1 MMRKVKK
8 RSIITS
14 LGAAAMLAS
23 LSVGGTAFA
32 ASTTSVNSS
41 TATTDR
47 AKTYQTQLEEHKNL
61 QAYTNPLT
69 VQALTTTKGV
79 LPDATSGISNWSQVP
94 AGTVAAWDNKP
105 EVNKAGTS
113 YGTVY
118 VTFPDGSRS
127 RLAVY
132 VTVKDGAAS
141 QSSENITTTT
151 TSSDKNSSAAVASK
165 STAKSSRVESEAK
178 TSAQDTDNDTEKTTT
193 VDKADKNQAA
203 KSSSKSDKDVVVK
216 DLGSTTVTEKNVSV
230 VSNSKDKDKD
240 SNPISVAT
248 RLPETVAKATNPLV
262 IILGALIAAVSGAVI
277 WSKKLKKRN

>member
-32 ASTTSVNSS
+32 ASTTSAESS
-41 TATTDR
+41 TATTDQ

-69 VQALTTTKGV
+69 VRALTTTKGV

-141 QSSENITTTT
+141 QSSENTNT
-151 TSSDKNSSAAVASK
+151 TSSDKSSSAAGTSK
-165 STAKSSRVESEAK
+165 STAKSSQIEGEAK
-178 TSAQDTDNDTEKTTT
+178 TSAKDADNHMEKSTTVEKT
-193 VDKADKNQAA
+193 DKDQAT
-203 KSSSKSDKDVVVK
+203 KSSSKSNKDVVVK

-230 VSNSKDKDKD
+230 VSNSKDKDKN

-262 IILGALIAAVSGAVI
+262 IIFGALIAAVSGAVI

>member
-41 TATTDR
+41 TATTDQ

-61 QAYTNPLT
+61 QAYNNPLT

-105 EVNKAGTS
+105 DVNKAGTS

-141 QSSENITTTT
+141 QSSENTTTTT

-165 STAKSSRVESEAK
+165 STAKSSQVESEAK
-178 TSAQDTDNDTEKTTT
+178 TSAKDTDTEKTTT
-193 VDKADKNQAA
+193 VDKADKDQAA

-230 VSNSKDKDKD
+230 VSNSKDKDKS

-262 IILGALIAAVSGAVI
+262 IIFGALIAAVSGAVI

>member
-32 ASTTSVNSS
+32 ASTTSAESS
-41 TATTDR
+41 TATTDQ

-69 VQALTTTKGV
+69 VRALTTTKGV

-132 VTVKDGAAS
+132 VTVKDSAAS
-141 QSSENITTTT
+141 QSSENTNT
-151 TSSDKNSSAAVASK
+151 TSSDKSSSAAGTSK
-165 STAKSSRVESEAK
+165 STAKSSQIEGEAK
-178 TSAQDTDNDTEKTTT
+178 TSAKDADNHMEKSTTVEKT
-193 VDKADKNQAA
+193 DKDQAT
-203 KSSSKSDKDVVVK
+203 KSSSRANEDVVVK

-230 VSNSKDKDKD
+230 VSNSKDKDKS
-240 SNPISVAT
+240 SNPLSVAT
-248 RLPETVAKATNPLV
+248 RLPETVAKATNPFV
-262 IILGALIAAVSGAVI
+262 IICGALIAAVSGAVI

>member
-1 MMRKVKK
+1 MMRKIKK

-32 ASTTSVNSS
+32 ASTTNTDSS
-41 TATTDR
+41 TAITDQ

-132 VTVKDGAAS
+132 VTVKDSAAS
-141 QSSENITTTT
+141 QSSEKTNT
-151 TSSDKNSSAAVASK
+151 TSSNKNSSAAVASK
-165 STAKSSRVESEAK
+165 SIAKSSQVESEAK
-178 TSAQDTDNDTEKTTT
+178 TSAKDTDTEKSIT
-193 VDKADKNQAA
+193 VDNKADKDQASQ
-203 KSSSKSDKDVVVK
+203 SSSKSNQDVVVK

-230 VSNSKDKDKD
+230 VSNSKDKDKS

-248 RLPETVAKATNPLV
+248 RLPETVAKATNPFV
-262 IILGALIAAVSGAVI
+262 IICGALIAAVSGAVI

>member
-32 ASTTSVNSS
+32 ASTTSAESS
-41 TATTDR
+41 TATTDQ

-141 QSSENITTTT
+141 QSSENTNT
-151 TSSDKNSSAAVASK
+151 TSSDKSSSAAGTSK
-165 STAKSSRVESEAK
+165 STAKSSQIEGEAK
-178 TSAQDTDNDTEKTTT
+178 TSAKDADNHMEKSTTVEKT
-193 VDKADKNQAA
+193 DKDQAT
-203 KSSSKSDKDVVVK
+203 KSSSRANEDVVVK

-230 VSNSKDKDKD
+230 VSNAKDKDKS

-248 RLPETVAKATNPLV
+248 RLPETVAKATNPFV
-262 IILGALIAAVSGAVI
+262 IICGALIAAVSGAVI
-277 WSKKLKKRN
+277 WSKKLKKRD

>member
-32 ASTTSVNSS
+32 ASTTSTDSS
-41 TATTDR
+41 TATTNQ

-105 EVNKAGTS
+105 EVNKAGTN

-141 QSSENITTTT
+141 QSSENTNT
-151 TSSDKNSSAAVASK
+151 TSSDKSSSAAGTSK
-165 STAKSSRVESEAK
+165 STAKSSQIEGEAK
-178 TSAQDTDNDTEKTTT
+178 TSAKDADNHMEKSTTVEKT
-193 VDKADKNQAA
+193 DKDQAT
-203 KSSSKSDKDVVVK
+203 KSSSRANEDVVVK

-230 VSNSKDKDKD
+230 VSNSKDKDKS
-240 SNPISVAT
+240 SNPLSVAT
-248 RLPETVAKATNPLV
+248 RLPETVAKATNPFV
-262 IILGALIAAVSGAVI
+262 IICGALIAAVSGAVI
-277 WSKKLKKRN
+277 WRKKLKKRN

>member
-23 LSVGGTAFA
+23 LSIGGTAFA
-32 ASTTSVNSS
+32 ASTTNTDSN
-41 TATTDR
+41 TETTDQ

-61 QAYTNPLT
+61 QAYTNSLT

-79 LPDATSGISNWSQVP
+79 LPDATSGISNWNQVP

-132 VTVKDGAAS
+132 VTVKGSAAS
-141 QSSENITTTT
+141 QSSESTSTPNT

-165 STAKSSRVESEAK
+165 STAKSSQVESKTK
-178 TSAQDTDNDTEKTTT
+178 TSAKDTTKDTEKTNT
-193 VDKADKNQAA
+193 VNKDQAT
-203 KSSSKSDKDVVVK
+203 KTSSKANKDVVVK

-230 VSNSKDKDKD
+230 VSNSKDKTKS
-240 SNPISVAT
+240 SNPIAVAT

-262 IILGALIAAVSGAVI
+262 VICGAVIAAVSGVVI
-277 WSKKLKKRN
+277 WSKKLKKRS

>member
-1 MMRKVKK
+1 MMRKINK

-32 ASTTSVNSS
+32 ASTDSS
-41 TATTDR
+41 TATTDQ

-132 VTVKDGAAS
+132 VTVKDSAAS
-141 QSSENITTTT
+141 QSSEDTTT

-165 STAKSSRVESEAK
+165 STAKSSQVKSEAK
-178 TSAQDTDNDTEKTTT
+178 TSAKDTDTQKSTT
-193 VDKADKNQAA
+193 VDKADKDQAA
-203 KSSSKSDKDVVVK
+203 KSSSNSNKDVVVK

-230 VSNSKDKDKD
+230 VSNSKDNDKN

-248 RLPETVAKATNPLV
+248 RLPETVAKATNPFV
-262 IILGALIAAVSGAVI
+262 IICGALIAAVSGAVI

>member
-32 ASTTSVNSS
+32 ASTTSADSS
-41 TATTDR
+41 TATTDQ
-47 AKTYQTQLEEHKNL
+47 AKSYQTQLEEHKNL

-141 QSSENITTTT
+141 QSSEDTNT
-151 TSSDKNSSAAVASK
+151 TSSDKSSSAAVASK
-165 STAKSSRVESEAK
+165 STAKSSQVESEAK
-178 TSAQDTDNDTEKTTT
+178 TSAKDTDTEKTTT
-193 VDKADKNQAA
+193 VDKADKDQAA
-203 KSSSKSDKDVVVK
+203 KSSSKANKDVVVK

-230 VSNSKDKDKD
+230 VSNSKDKDKS

-248 RLPETVAKATNPLV
+248 RLPETVAKATNPFV
-262 IILGALIAAVSGAVI
+262 IICGALIAAVSGAVI

>member
-32 ASTTSVNSS
+32 ASTTS
-41 TATTDR
+41 TDH
-47 AKTYQTQLEEHKNL
+47 AKNYQTQLEEHKNL

-141 QSSENITTTT
+141 QSSENTNT
-151 TSSDKNSSAAVASK
+151 TSSDKSSSAAVASK
-165 STAKSSRVESEAK
+165 STAKNSQVEGESK
-178 TSAQDTDNDTEKTTT
+178 TSAKDTDNDTEKTTT
-193 VDKADKNQAA
+193 VDKADKDQAA
-203 KSSSKSDKDVVVK
+203 KSSSKSNKDVVVK

-230 VSNSKDKDKD
+230 VSNSKDKDKS
-240 SNPISVAT
+240 SNPISAAT
-248 RLPETVAKATNPLV
+248 RLPETVAKATNPFV
-262 IILGALIAAVSGAVI
+262 IICGALIAAVSGAVI

>member
-32 ASTTSVNSS
+32 ASTDSS
-41 TATTDR
+41 TATTDQ

-132 VTVKDGAAS
+132 VTVKDSAAS
-141 QSSENITTTT
+141 QSSEDTTT

-165 STAKSSRVESEAK
+165 STAKSSQVKSEAK
-178 TSAQDTDNDTEKTTT
+178 TSAKDTDTQKSTT
-193 VDKADKNQAA
+193 VDKADKDQAA
-203 KSSSKSDKDVVVK
+203 KSSSNSNKDVVVK

-230 VSNSKDKDKD
+230 VSNSKDNDKN

-248 RLPETVAKATNPLV
+248 RLPETVAKATNPFV
-262 IILGALIAAVSGAVI
+262 IICGALIAAVSGAVI

>member
-32 ASTTSVNSS
+32 ASTTSTDSS
-41 TATTDR
+41 TATTNQ

-69 VQALTTTKGV
+69 VRALTTTKGV

-105 EVNKAGTS
+105 EVNKAGTN

-141 QSSENITTTT
+141 QSSENTNT
-151 TSSDKNSSAAVASK
+151 TSSDKSSSAAGTSK
-165 STAKSSRVESEAK
+165 STAKSSQIEGEAK
-178 TSAQDTDNDTEKTTT
+178 TSAKDADNHMEKSTTVEKT
-193 VDKADKNQAA
+193 DKDQAT
-203 KSSSKSDKDVVVK
+203 KSSSRANEDVVVK

-230 VSNSKDKDKD
+230 VSNSKDKDKS
-240 SNPISVAT
+240 SNPLSVAT
-248 RLPETVAKATNPLV
+248 RLPETVAKATNPFV
-262 IILGALIAAVSGAVI
+262 IICGALIAAVSGAVI

>member
-41 TATTDR
+41 TATTDQ

-105 EVNKAGTS
+105 DVNKAGTS

-141 QSSENITTTT
+141 QSSENTTTTT

-165 STAKSSRVESEAK
+165 LNAKSSQVESEAK
-178 TSAQDTDNDTEKTTT
+178 TSAKDTDTEKSTI
-193 VDKADKNQAA
+193 VDKADKDQAA

-262 IILGALIAAVSGAVI
+262 IIFGALIAAVSGAVI

>member
-1 MMRKVKK
+1 MMRKIKK

-32 ASTTSVNSS
+32 ASTDSS
-41 TATTDR
+41 TATTDQ

-69 VQALTTTKGV
+69 VRALTTTKGV

-132 VTVKDGAAS
+132 VTVKDSAAS
-141 QSSENITTTT
+141 QSSEKTNT
-151 TSSDKNSSAAVASK
+151 TSSNKNSSAAVASK
-165 STAKSSRVESEAK
+165 SIAKSSQVESEAK
-178 TSAQDTDNDTEKTTT
+178 TSAKDTDTEKSIT
-193 VDKADKNQAA
+193 VDNKADKDQASQ
-203 KSSSKSDKDVVVK
+203 SSSKSNQDVVVK

-230 VSNSKDKDKD
+230 VSNSKDKDKS

-248 RLPETVAKATNPLV
+248 RLPETVAKATNPFV
-262 IILGALIAAVSGAVI
+262 IICGALIAAVSGAVI

>member
-1 MMRKVKK
+1 MMRKIKK

-32 ASTTSVNSS
+32 ASTTNTDSS
-41 TATTDR
+41 TATTDQ

-132 VTVKDGAAS
+132 VTVKDSAAS
-141 QSSENITTTT
+141 PSSEKTNT

-165 STAKSSRVESEAK
+165 SIAKSSQVESEAK
-178 TSAQDTDNDTEKTTT
+178 TSAKDTDTEKSIT
-193 VDKADKNQAA
+193 VDNKADKDQASQ
-203 KSSSKSDKDVVVK
+203 SSSKSNQDVVVK

-230 VSNSKDKDKD
+230 VSNSKDKDKS

-248 RLPETVAKATNPLV
+248 RLPETVAKATNPFV
-262 IILGALIAAVSGAVI
+262 IICGALIAAVSGAVI

>member
-41 TATTDR
+41 TATTDQ

-105 EVNKAGTS
+105 DVNKAGTS

-141 QSSENITTTT
+141 QSSENTTTTT

-165 STAKSSRVESEAK
+165 STAKSSQVESEAK
-178 TSAQDTDNDTEKTTT
+178 TSAKDTDTEKTTT
-193 VDKADKNQAA
+193 VDKADKDQAA

-262 IILGALIAAVSGAVI
+262 IIFGALIAAVSGAVI

>member
-32 ASTTSVNSS
+32 ASTTSAESS
-41 TATTDR
+41 TATTDQ

-69 VQALTTTKGV
+69 VRALTTTKGV

-132 VTVKDGAAS
+132 VTVKDSAAS
-141 QSSENITTTT
+141 QSSENTNT
-151 TSSDKNSSAAVASK
+151 TSSDKNSSAMVASK
-165 STAKSSRVESEAK
+165 STAKSSQVESEAK
-178 TSAQDTDNDTEKTTT
+178 TSAKDTDNDTEKTTT
-193 VDKADKNQAA
+193 VDKADKDQAA
-203 KSSSKSDKDVVVK
+203 KSSSKANKDVVVK

-230 VSNSKDKDKD
+230 VSNSKDKDKS
-240 SNPISVAT
+240 SNLISVAT
-248 RLPETVAKATNPLV
+248 RLPETVAKATNPFV
-262 IILGALIAAVSGAVI
+262 IICGALIAAVSGAVI

>member
-1 MMRKVKK
+1 MMRKIKK

-32 ASTTSVNSS
+32 ASTDSS
-41 TATTDR
+41 TATTDQ

-69 VQALTTTKGV
+69 VQALTTAKGV
-79 LPDATSGISNWSQVP
+79 LPDATSGISNWNQVP

-132 VTVKDGAAS
+132 VTVKDSAAS
-141 QSSENITTTT
+141 QSSENTNT

-165 STAKSSRVESEAK
+165 SIAKNSQVESEAK
-178 TSAQDTDNDTEKTTT
+178 TSAKDTDPEKSTT
-193 VDKADKNQAA
+193 VDKADKDQAA
-203 KSSSKSDKDVVVK
+203 KSSSKASKDVVVK

-230 VSNSKDKDKD
+230 VSNSKDKDKS

-248 RLPETVAKATNPLV
+248 RLPETVAKATNPFV
-262 IILGALIAAVSGAVI
+262 IICGALIAAVSGAVI

>member
-1 MMRKVKK
+1 MMRKIKK

-32 ASTTSVNSS
+32 ASTINTDSS
-41 TATTDR
+41 TATTDQ

-69 VQALTTTKGV
+69 VRALTTTKGV

-132 VTVKDGAAS
+132 VTVKDSAAS
-141 QSSENITTTT
+141 QSSEKTNT
-151 TSSDKNSSAAVASK
+151 TSSNKNSSAAVASK
-165 STAKSSRVESEAK
+165 SIAKSSQVESEAK
-178 TSAQDTDNDTEKTTT
+178 TSAKDTDTEKSIT
-193 VDKADKNQAA
+193 VDNKADKDQASQ
-203 KSSSKSDKDVVVK
+203 SSSKSNQDVVVK

-230 VSNSKDKDKD
+230 VSNSKDKDKS

-248 RLPETVAKATNPLV
+248 RLPETVAKATNPFV
-262 IILGALIAAVSGAVI
+262 IICGALVAAVSGAVI

>member
-1 MMRKVKK
+1 MMRKIKK

-32 ASTTSVNSS
+32 ASTTSTDSS
-41 TATTDR
+41 TATTDQ

-69 VQALTTTKGV
+69 VRALTTTKGV

-132 VTVKDGAAS
+132 VTVKDSAAS
-141 QSSENITTTT
+141 QSSEKTNT
-151 TSSDKNSSAAVASK
+151 TSSNKNSSAAVASK
-165 STAKSSRVESEAK
+165 SIAKSSQVESEAK
-178 TSAQDTDNDTEKTTT
+178 TSAKDTDTEKSIT
-193 VDKADKNQAA
+193 VDNKADKDQASQ
-203 KSSSKSDKDVVVK
+203 SSSKSNQDVVVK

-230 VSNSKDKDKD
+230 VSNSKDKDKS

-248 RLPETVAKATNPLV
+248 RLPETVAKATNPFV
-262 IILGALIAAVSGAVI
+262 IICGALIAAVSGAVI

>member
-32 ASTTSVNSS
+32 ASTTSTDSS
-41 TATTDR
+41 TATTDQ

-141 QSSENITTTT
+141 QSSENTTTTT

-165 STAKSSRVESEAK
+165 STAKSSQVESEAK
-178 TSAQDTDNDTEKTTT
+178 TSAKDTDTEKTTT
-193 VDKADKNQAA
+193 VDKADKDQAA
-203 KSSSKSDKDVVVK
+203 KSSSKSNKDVVVK

-230 VSNSKDKDKD
+230 VSNSKDKDKN

-262 IILGALIAAVSGAVI
+262 IIFGALIAAVSGAVI

>member
-1 MMRKVKK
+1 MMRKINK

-32 ASTTSVNSS
+32 ASTDSS
-41 TATTDR
+41 TATTDQ

-132 VTVKDGAAS
+132 VTVKDGVAS
-141 QSSENITTTT
+141 QSSENTNT
-151 TSSDKNSSAAVASK
+151 TSSNKNSSAAVASK
-165 STAKSSRVESEAK
+165 STVKSSQVESETK
-178 TSAQDTDNDTEKTTT
+178 TSAKDTDTQKSTT
-193 VDKADKNQAA
+193 VDKADKDQAS
-203 KSSSKSDKDVVVK
+203 KSSSKSNKDVVVK

-230 VSNSKDKDKD
+230 VSNSKDKDKN

-248 RLPETVAKATNPLV
+248 RLPETVAKATNPFV
-262 IILGALIAAVSGAVI
+262 IIFGALIAAVSGAVI

>member
-32 ASTTSVNSS
+32 ASTDSS
-41 TATTDR
+41 TATTDQ

-132 VTVKDGAAS
+132 VTVKDSAAS
-141 QSSENITTTT
+141 QSSEDTNT
-151 TSSDKNSSAAVASK
+151 TSSNKNSSPGVASK
-165 STAKSSRVESEAK
+165 STAKSSQVESETK
-178 TSAQDTDNDTEKTTT
+178 TSAKDTDTQKSTT
-193 VDKADKNQAA
+193 VDKADKDQAS
-203 KSSSKSDKDVVVK
+203 KSSSKSNKDVVVK

-230 VSNSKDKDKD
+230 VSNSKDKDKS

-248 RLPETVAKATNPLV
+248 RLPETVAKATNPFV
-262 IILGALIAAVSGAVI
+262 IVCGALIAAVSGAVI

>member
-1 MMRKVKK
+1 MMRKIKK

-32 ASTTSVNSS
+32 ASTTNTDSS
-41 TATTDR
+41 TATTDQ

-132 VTVKDGAAS
+132 VTVKDSAAS
-141 QSSENITTTT
+141 QSSENTNT

-165 STAKSSRVESEAK
+165 SIAKSSQVESEAK
-178 TSAQDTDNDTEKTTT
+178 TSAKDTDTEKSNT
-193 VDKADKNQAA
+193 VDNKADKDQASQ
-203 KSSSKSDKDVVVK
+203 SSSKSNQDVVVK

-230 VSNSKDKDKD
+230 VSNSKDKDKS

-248 RLPETVAKATNPLV
+248 RLPETVAKATNPFV
-262 IILGALIAAVSGAVI
+262 IICGALIAAVSGAVI